1 VHWNSNGLS
10 GLKDENINA
19 KHMQDWQD
27 ATEESVLHLECEVAK
42 VLDF

>member
-1 VHWNSNGLS
+1 MHWNSNGLS

-19 KHMQDWQD
+19 KHTQDWQD
-27 ATEESVLHLECEVAK
+27 VTEESVLHLGCEVAK